1 MELVRVYMRFWGFPL
16 SFLGFLLPNF
26 RLIAHIRHVVNGDEC
41 LRVFPIDEVHQLL
54 ILALVDDGDDLVVLF
69 KVIRADGLV
78 DRRAAVQILNDEL
91 AERFFLLRDD
101 TDAALFYCGRR

>member
-1 MELVRVYMRFWGFPL
+1 M
-16 SFLGFLLPNF
+16 
-26 RLIAHIRHVVNGDEC
+26 
-41 LRVFPIDEVHQLL
+41 
-54 ILALVDDGDDLVVLF
+54 LF

-101 TDAALFYCGRR
+101 TDAALFIVVEDEVIQNDAVKVRAENA